1 MNFFYEQVTTGSK
14 IEREKER
21 ESFSKASSFRSIL
34 SSRYERKRS
43 NRWHDPS
50 TEDWRSPIRRR
61 NGISASRVF
70 PTRKNKGEG
79 KKVVRNSAPYAQ
91 WPFHPASFPSLPFQ
105 EHSALPCRR
114 GEIQIYA
121 PTAPGV
127 FFELMKNES
136 SRQRSRLHPPSP
148 SPQTTLCSQVS
159 FLLRLLHA
167 SPLSSKALKSF

>member
-1 MNFFYEQVTTGSK
+1 M
-14 IEREKER
+14 KE
-21 ESFSKASSFRSIL
+21 SAAIV
-34 SSRYERKRS
+34 
-43 NRWHDPS
+43 DTIPS

-105 EHSALPCRR
+105 EHSALPYRR

-148 SPQTTLCSQVS
+148 NHPMLAG
-159 FLLRLLHA
+159 FLPPSA
-167 SPLSSKALKSF
+167 SPRLSPLL